1 MCVYVYIYVCVY
13 IYTCVCVCVC
23 IYIYIFFFFF
33 TLDRLLVCAL
43 FRPSICVDLNIELAF
58 KKKKKELAFVTPK
71 GLP

>member
-1 MCVYVYIYVCVY
+1 MYIFMCVY
-13 IYTCVCVCVC
+13 IYILVCVCVC
-23 IYIYIFFFFF
+23 IYIYLFFFFFF

-58 KKKKKELAFVTPK
+58 KKKKELAFVTPK